1 MIKPTKNGDVLNRPN
16 ILRKF
21 STIDALLRLKELETE
36 NNNQKFDQLE
46 ETLINH
52 Y

>member
-21 STIDALLRLKELETE
+21 STIDALLRLKELDYFNKDE
-36 NNNQKFDQLE
+36 KLFSS
-46 ETLINH
+46 
-52 Y
+52 